1 MIALHFGFGALEA
14 EFWRMLFVMTRIGAA
29 LLAAPL
35 FGANS
40 VPMQLRVSL
49 AGAVAILICAWTP
62 VATPPALFTLSG
74 LLITA
79 QEILI
84 GLSLGFVLQWSFAAP
99 LIAAEVIGGAMGMS
113 IASTADPVSGAHS
126 PVLGQYFSVLL
137 TVLFLGLG
145 AHLTWFALIVESYT
159 AFPPGT
165 AWFTPGH
172 MLQVTGFGAQ
182 MMTAAIAIAL
192 PVTLLLLLVQV
203 MTGVISRAAPSLN
216 LFALGLPAGVLAG
229 IAALILTAPL
239 LTDRLSDL
247 SLAAVTEAA
256 QLVAPSHG

>member
-14 EFWRMLFVMTRIGAA
+14 EFWRLIFVMARIGAA
-29 LLAAPL
+29 LVAAPL
-35 FGANS
+35 FGATF
-40 VPMQLRVSL
+40 VPMQVRVSL
-49 AGAVAILICAWTP
+49 AGAVAVMVCAWTP
-62 VATPPALFTLSG
+62 VAAPPALFTLSG
-74 LLITA
+74 LLVAA

-99 LIAAEVIGGAMGMS
+99 LMAAEVIGGAMGMS
-113 IASTADPVSGAHS
+113 IAATADPVSGAHS

-145 AHLTWFALIVESYT
+145 AHLTWFALIVQSYDT
-159 AFPPGT
+159 FPPG
-165 AWFTPGH
+165 ASWFTPER
-172 MLQVTGFGAQ
+172 MVVVSGFGAQ
-182 MMTAAIAIAL
+182 MVTAAIAIAL
-192 PVTLLLLLVQV
+192 PVTLLLMLVQV
-203 MTGVISRAAPSLN
+203 MTGVISRSAPTLN

-247 SLAAVTEAA
+247 SLAAVTQAA
-256 QLVAPSHG
+256 ELVEPRHG

>member
-49 AGAVAILICAWTP
+49 AGAIAIMICAWTP
-62 VATPPALFTLSG
+62 VAAPPALFTLSG

-79 QEILI
+79 QEVLI

-99 LIAAEVIGGAMGMS
+99 LMAAEVIGGSMGMS
-113 IASTADPVSGAHS
+113 IAATADPVSGAHS
-126 PVLGQYFSVLL
+126 PVMGQYFSVLL

-145 AHLTWFALIVESYT
+145 AHLTWFALIVESYS
-159 AFPPGT
+159 AFPPGA
-165 AWFTPGH
+165 AWFTPDRM
-172 MLQVTGFGAQ
+172 MLVAGFGTQ
-182 MMTAAIAIAL
+182 MFAAAIAIAL

-203 MTGVISRAAPSLN
+203 MTGVISRSAPSLN

-247 SLAAVTEAA
+247 SLAAVSQAA
-256 QLVAPSHG
+256 QLVRPASG

>member
-1 MIALHFGFGALEA
+1 MMALHFGFGTLEA
-14 EFWRMLFVMTRIGAA
+14 EFWRLLFVMTRIGAA

-49 AGAVAILICAWTP
+49 AGAVAVLVCAWTP
-62 VATPPALFTLSG
+62 VAAPPALFTLSG

-99 LIAAEVIGGAMGMS
+99 LIAAEVIGGSMGMS
-113 IASTADPVSGAHS
+113 IAATADPVSGAHS
-126 PVLGQYFSVLL
+126 PVLGQYFAVML

-145 AHLTWFALIVESYT
+145 AHLTWFALIVDSYS
-159 AFPPGT
+159 AFPPGA
-165 AWFTPGH
+165 AWFTPER
-172 MLQVTGFGAQ
+172 MLIVAGFGSQ
-182 MMTAAIAIAL
+182 MLTAACLIAL

-203 MTGVISRAAPSLN
+203 MTGVISRSAPSLN

-247 SLAAVTEAA
+247 SLAAVTQAA
-256 QLVAPSHG
+256 QLVAPGHG

>member
-14 EFWRMLFVMTRIGAA
+14 EFWRMIFVMTRIGAA

-49 AGAVAILICAWTP
+49 AGAVAVLVCAWTP
-62 VATPPALFTLSG
+62 VAAPPALFTLSG

-99 LIAAEVIGGAMGMS
+99 LIAAEMIGGSMGLS
-113 IASTADPVSGAHS
+113 IASAADPVSGAHS

-145 AHLTWFALIVESYT
+145 AHLTWFALIVESYS
-159 AFPPGT
+159 AFPPGS
-165 AWFTPGH
+165 AWFTPDRM
-172 MLQVTGFGAQ
+172 MLVTSFGAQ
-182 MMTAAIAIAL
+182 MLTAAIAIAL

-203 MTGVISRAAPSLN
+203 MTGVISRSAPSLN
-216 LFALGLPAGVLAG
+216 LFSLGLPAGVLAG

-247 SLAAVTEAA
+247 SLAAVTQAA
-256 QLVAPSHG
+256 QLVSAKHG

>member
-49 AGAVAILICAWTP
+49 AGAVAIMICAWTP
-62 VATPPALFTLSG
+62 VAAPPALLTLSG

-99 LIAAEVIGGAMGMS
+99 SDRPMR
-113 IASTADPVSGAHS
+113 
-126 PVLGQYFSVLL
+126 
-137 TVLFLGLG
+137 
-145 AHLTWFALIVESYT
+145 
-159 AFPPGT
+159 
-165 AWFTPGH
+165 
-172 MLQVTGFGAQ
+172 
-182 MMTAAIAIAL
+182 
-192 PVTLLLLLVQV
+192 
-203 MTGVISRAAPSLN
+203 IS
-216 LFALGLPAGVLAG
+216 
-229 IAALILTAPL
+229 
-239 LTDRLSDL
+239 
-247 SLAAVTEAA
+247 
-256 QLVAPSHG
+256 